1 VELKYDTNWYYS
13 SRVEQFITIYTGF
26 AYPRTTARILFG
38 IRMSTQQQLLEQLAE
53 YLRQAGIE
61 YMITGSIG
69 SSFHGKPRA
78 TNDIDIIINPSSQ
91 QLDVFLKIIETK
103 FYVNPQ
109 TAREAFKN
117 SSAFNIIDGSSGY
130 KADLVILKK
139 RAFSRTE
146 FARKKQVRLMD
157 GNFSVISAE
166 DAILSKLEW
175 SKGRQSDLQ
184 FNDALAVALVQ
195 WKTLDF
201 EYLNEWA
208 AQLGIKEDLT
218 TLLDKARWIICQQ

>member
-1 VELKYDTNWYYS
+1 MN
-13 SRVEQFITIYTGF
+13 
-26 AYPRTTARILFG
+26 
-38 IRMSTQQQLLEQLAE
+38 TQQQLLEQLAE

-103 FYVNPQ
+103 FYVSPQ

-117 SSAFNIIDGSSGY
+117 SSAFNIIDSSSGY

-157 GNFSVISAE
+157 GDFSVISAE

-175 SKGRQSDLQ
+175 AKGRQSDLQ

-201 EYLNEWA
+201 GHQRRFSNA
-208 AQLGIKEDLT
+208 H
-218 TLLDKARWIICQQ
+218 R